1 MECDALSFSQ
11 EEDFSYKFVVDV
23 CNFMRQS
30 LTVCVKNGKE
40 ICIEGRHQ
48 PKRGTL
54 QHSEDFTKSLV
65 LPWDAVTDSASASV
79 SSDGFLLVSVDK
91 EGSFETKSNAVHDE
105 GMVGTSVANQHSKEE
120 EEEAKVFKEAN
131 KLSQE
136 HQGQQVLHKAE
147 RSQDFVS
154 GFSAASSVRCASVAA
169 SHGISEEQIG
179 SVKDVAE
186 EQEKLSVSEAITPKV
201 IKEAKFI
208 NTINKESLSSV
219 EQEMDKIPCK
229 RQDSNEFQNNN
240 SFLKREQQQQSLLE
254 IQTLET
260 SANGVTEEVVQEQ
273 QDYLVTSP
281 SSTPF
286 EETGKLQ
293 ELEASVTE
301 IEELQGIS
309 STDTCSPL
317 LLQQKGLFDEDAFY
331 ESARHYFKVAKMETS
346 YEHADSSFISDDG
359 DEKRIIPRLD
369 DQEEYEKTNC
379 FDNENEYTIILNVGD
394 LQKETEMEV
403 KVVSGNKVLIRCSS
417 SLNEGELD
425 HLRVFSKTFH
435 LPDEID
441 VTSGLCGI
449 SLDGILAITF
459 TKKVT
464 LESVQVTSLDEA
476 CSDGSSQK
484 DWESYNL
491 KGKSI
496 LTLEES
502 SNSED
507 FTGQELT
514 WSLKDEELNSSYS
527 EDDIT
532 EKTATTRDQLCA
544 ESESFSR
551 DTNDFWQATCSTT
564 QDASHSCKMTLGSE
578 LVQDPLQVLNAGE
591 SESAEKTLF
600 MRETIVND
608 TMNGM
613 LAGVMVEEVSPEEIM
628 IKNISLDGQSQTT
641 KKTGRS
647 GEDYND
653 IHEETAMMEQ
663 EGNINTSLELFT
675 SPALFEHQ
683 ESKSSL
689 QTVGK
694 GTDRISCT
702 RNGIILNIKEKGRFD
717 EDAFFERARSL
728 FVNRTDRLSSVG
740 DEQTNF
746 KNLPFTTHCEE
757 NKAATFS
764 DDGQHYMAILDAS
777 RCTNKTQLYIQVI
790 EGKKLLIEYPEFNEG
805 ESENV
810 EYFSM
815 TFDLP
820 CGIDVESGVCGISS
834 DGIITI
840 IFSKTN
846 LESIET
852 MSWNQNNAKALSWCS
867 LNGVTPSKGTFLQ
880 NEGLKSGAEKW
891 DASIQQCFVSSTTYS
906 GVCNLKEQS
915 NSNIKLLPIT
925 RKGNFFQDSF
935 FQEVQHL
942 FQRAIK
948 KVLKNSTDQETCRH
962 ASDIKTYK
970 CLRKQNPD
978 WKNHA
983 FHVED
988 DHISCQ
994 ILLDV
999 ENVTEESTTVYVTEE
1014 KDLVIEGQLKK
1025 EEESSSQL
1033 RTCRRCFSLPS
1044 NVDFSEGTAALSS
1057 DGILYVAFAKT
1068 NNHQQEKEDCESR

>member
-1 MECDALSFSQ
+1 MQFMMREWLGPLWRISILKRRRRKQKSLK
-11 EEDFSYKFVVDV
+11 KFVS
-23 CNFMRQS
+23 NI
-30 LTVCVKNGKE
+30 K
-40 ICIEGRHQ
+40 
-48 PKRGTL
+48 
-54 QHSEDFTKSLV
+54 
-65 LPWDAVTDSASASV
+65 DSAPQ
-79 SSDGFLLVSVDK
+79 G
-91 EGSFETKSNAVHDE
+91 
-105 GMVGTSVANQHSKEE
+105 
-120 EEEAKVFKEAN
+120 

-136 HQGQQVLHKAE
+136 
-147 RSQDFVS
+147 
-154 GFSAASSVRCASVAA
+154 
-169 SHGISEEQIG
+169 HGISEEQIG

-219 EQEMDKIPCK
+219 EQEMDRIPCK

-293 ELEASVTE
+293 ELEASVTA

-317 LLQQKGLFDEDAFY
+317 LVQQKGLFDEDAFY
-331 ESARHYFKVAKMETS
+331 ESARHYFKLSKIRTS
-346 YEHADSSFISDDG
+346 HEHADAPFIRDD
-359 DEKRIIPRLD
+359 DNEKRIIPLLD

-425 HLRVFSKTFH
+425 HLRVFSKTFD

-464 LESVQVTSLDEA
+464 SLDEA
-476 CSDGSSQK
+476 CSNGSSQK
-484 DWESYNL
+484 DWESFNL
-491 KGKSI
+491 GGKSI

-514 WSLKDEELNSSYS
+514 LSLSKEQAGDINSSYS
-527 EDDIT
+527 EESIT
-532 EKTATTRDQLCA
+532 GKTTTSRDELCE

-551 DTNDFWQATCSTT
+551 ATNDFWQATCSTT
-564 QDASHSCKMTLGSE
+564 HDASHSCKMTHESE
-578 LVQDPLQVLNAGE
+578 SVQDPLLVMNAGE
-591 SESAEKTLF
+591 SESREKTLL
-600 MRETIVND
+600 MRETIAND

-613 LAGVMVEEVSPEEIM
+613 MAGVMVEEVSPEEIV
-628 IKNISLDGQSQTT
+628 IKNTSSDGQSQTANMR
-641 KKTGRS
+641 GRS
-647 GEDYND
+647 SEHSNV
-653 IHEETAMMEQ
+653 INEETAMMEQ
-663 EGNINTSLELFT
+663 RGNINTSLELFT
-675 SPALFEHQ
+675 SPSLFEHQ
-683 ESKSSL
+683 ELKSSL

-694 GTDRISCT
+694 GTDRFSCT
-702 RNGIILNIKEKGRFD
+702 RNGIILNVEEKGLFD

-746 KNLPFTTHCEE
+746 KNLPFTTRGEE
-757 NKAATFS
+757 NKVATFS
-764 DDGQHYMAILDAS
+764 DDGQHYMAVLDVS
-777 RCTNKTQLYIQVI
+777 RCTNKAQLNIQVR
-790 EGKKLLIEYPEFNEG
+790 ERKELLIEYPVIKDC
-805 ESENV
+805 ESGNV
-810 EYFSM
+810 EHFSM
-815 TFDLP
+815 TFNLP
-820 CGIDVESGVCGISS
+820 CGVDVESGVSGISS
-834 DGIITI
+834 DDILFIV
-840 IFSKTN
+840 FSKTN

-852 MSWNQNNAKALSWCS
+852 KSSNQSDAKTYDWYS
-867 LNGVTPSKGTFLQ
+867 LNGIPPSKGNLFQ
-880 NEGLKSGAEKW
+880 NEGIISGAEKCE
-891 DASIQQCFVSSTTYS
+891 ASAQECFVSSTTYS

-925 RKGNFFQDSF
+925 RKGISSKILSF
-935 FQEVQHL
+935 KRF
-942 FQRAIK
+942 
-948 KVLKNSTDQETCRH
+948 ST
-962 ASDIKTYK
+962 
-970 CLRKQNPD
+970 
-978 WKNHA
+978 
-983 FHVED
+983 
-988 DHISCQ
+988 
-994 ILLDV
+994 
-999 ENVTEESTTVYVTEE
+999 
-1014 KDLVIEGQLKK
+1014 
-1025 EEESSSQL
+1025 
-1033 RTCRRCFSLPS
+1033 FSRGP
-1044 NVDFSEGTAALSS
+1044 
-1057 DGILYVAFAKT
+1057 
-1068 NNHQQEKEDCESR
+1068 